1 MWSGADG
8 AADRE
13 RENCDGDHIADDR
26 GLVASD
32 GIGTRTGG
40 PSHEHTTC
48 RRRPGA
54 SGVGVIRARIDD
66 PFQLAAGSEGGCDDN
81 QHGDNNSTATTPSD
95 AAPGKAQ
102 APVSPRTVTKP
113 SVDTPA
119 TSAATGRSAGSK
131 RDKIEQA
138 DDGDERSEE
147 STA

>member
-13 RENCDGDHIADDR
+13 RANCDGDHIADDR
-26 GLVASD
+26 GLVAFS

-48 RRRPGA
+48 RQRPGA

-81 QHGDNNSTATTPSD
+81 QHGDNNRH
-95 AAPGKAQ
+95 G
-102 APVSPRTVTKP
+102 
-113 SVDTPA
+113 DTPQRRRA
-119 TSAATGRSAGSK
+119 WV
-131 RDKIEQA
+131 IHMMPA
-138 DDGDERSEE
+138 DTYQGGKLLSERLLLRGQG
-147 STA
+147 